1 MDILKAEASRARAEA
16 LSVNNGSKT
25 GINGYGGEKRYL
37 RRGEVERLKK
47 EAAEKVCGC
56 GIFIILVIL

>member
-16 LSVNNGSKT
+16 LSVNGSKT
-25 GINGYGGEKRYL
+25 GVNGYGGKKRYL

-56 GIFIILVIL
+56 GICIIL